1 MLHPNLWVVERLIPA
16 RCLRVRRS
24 PRRRLCVMVLL
35 PDRAVGLHWVALPIR
50 CPARAVELV
59 ALVMAMV
66 LVWARAKGL
75 AREEV

>member
-1 MLHPNLWVVERLIPA
+1 M
-16 RCLRVRRS
+16 
-24 PRRRLCVMVLL
+24 
-35 PDRAVGLHWVALPIR
+35 GLHWVALPIR